1 MPVPASNAAIYASK
15 LCQEAAEWAARA
27 HVQDWLADC
36 LNQPLAPHDAAIVLP
51 EGGLTRAHVY
61 ELIRRAEAKLLGG
74 EDRPPFSTDV
84 GAVLLCWLFHLC
96 GGLGSKLLPPSVRR
110 DNSWKRAAKLARE
123 RVALSNDMR
132 KAEARRLGARTAHAA
147 EQAEHDL
154 QCCALR
160 LQILYAADDL
170 RALLAAG
177 GKPTASVIATPPPGP
192 PQPDPT
198 TLQLDERRA
207 SLAWLLACG
216 THARGGRQCPFRV
229 FADGHQDLL
238 RYICNLAVA
247 QNPKWVPR
255 PQPSAMLQLS
265 ALVRKQ
271 QLELH
276 AERAHSA
283 QLQLEQDD
291 ALKEVERSARREAS
305 AHAHAA
311 AERRLAQHEKDVF
324 RVEHEVRCRV

>member
-1 MPVPASNAAIYASK
+1 M
-15 LCQEAAEWAARA
+15 
-27 HVQDWLADC
+27 
-36 LNQPLAPHDAAIVLP
+36 
-51 EGGLTRAHVY
+51 
-61 ELIRRAEAKLLGG
+61 
-74 EDRPPFSTDV
+74 
-84 GAVLLCWLFHLC
+84 
-96 GGLGSKLLPPSVRR
+96 RR

-154 QCCALR
+154 QCYALR
-160 LQILYAADDL
+160 LQISYVADDL

-247 QNPKWVPR
+247 QNPKWAVPR

-324 RVEHEVRCRV
+324 RVEHEVRCRCVKLPMKLSANSRVQVCHFKFHFAHIVTTKRAHCSIAGGGQAAESGYSHPAQGARAG